1 MLLKSVEAITVLVQ
15 STYQTR
21 QRLCLQSI
29 KQGTDKRK
37 KILKKKK
44 TKTDSTDRKKERSLN
59 ETSNENQNQS
69 EELKQLSTQMI
80 SSCPK
85 LENQSKSL

>member
-1 MLLKSVEAITVLVQ
+1 MLLKNVEAIMVLVQ

-37 KILKKKK
+37 RYLEKKKK
-44 TKTDSTDRKKERSLN
+44 KNRQQERKKERSLN
-59 ETSNENQNQS
+59 ETSN
-69 EELKQLSTQMI
+69 
-80 SSCPK
+80 
-85 LENQSKSL
+85 

>member
-1 MLLKSVEAITVLVQ
+1 MLLKNVEAIMVLVQ

-37 KILKKKK
+37 RYLEKKKKK
-44 TKTDSTDRKKERSLN
+44 TDSKKERKKEA
-59 ETSNENQNQS
+59 
-69 EELKQLSTQMI
+69 
-80 SSCPK
+80 
-85 LENQSKSL
+85 

>member
-37 KILKKKK
+37 RYLKKQKQK
-44 TKTDSTDRKKERSLN
+44 QTARKKERKK
-59 ETSNENQNQS
+59 
-69 EELKQLSTQMI
+69 LK
-80 SSCPK
+80 
-85 LENQSKSL
+85 

>member
-37 KILKKKK
+37 RYLKKQKQK
-44 TKTDSTDRKKERSLN
+44 QKQTARKKERKK
-59 ETSNENQNQS
+59 
-69 EELKQLSTQMI
+69 LK
-80 SSCPK
+80 
-85 LENQSKSL
+85 